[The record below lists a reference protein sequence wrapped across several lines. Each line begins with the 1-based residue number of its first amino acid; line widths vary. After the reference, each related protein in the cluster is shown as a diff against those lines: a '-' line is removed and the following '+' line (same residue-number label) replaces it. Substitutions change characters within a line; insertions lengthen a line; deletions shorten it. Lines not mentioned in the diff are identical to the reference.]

1 MVLGVAVFVLA
12 IALVSFCKYHR
23 VVLSRRNTHSMTP
36 SAGDNAQ
43 EITSGVN
50 NDSIKLNVNQA
61 YGGFQSS
68 TATQHADVQD
78 VEYECVDDVLVGNT
92 SQWWYHFSRVY
103 CTCVDVGDTSSI
115 TRNSRSLSDRTL
127 TLSQL

>member
-1 MVLGVAVFVLA
+1 MVLGVVIFVLA

-36 SAGDNAQ
+36 SAGDSAQ

-68 TATQHADVQD
+68 ATATQHADVQN

-92 SQWWYHFSRVY
+92 SQSQDGGVTSPESTAHVY
-103 CTCVDVGDTSSI
+103 M
-115 TRNSRSLSDRTL
+115 
-127 TLSQL
+127 